1 MSDSV
6 VIIRYDTN
14 TCKLVLLF
22 VISCTL
28 TSNSNYQSLINV

>member
-14 TCKLVLLF
+14 TCKLVLLLLL
-22 VISCTL
+22 SCKL